1 MLSEQLRSRKS
12 SYLSYTGQQVARM
25 VQHRGELA
33 TGQSSATSEEPRSNS
48 SQGGT
53 AHPCCSF
60 WAKQINLEHQHESTQ
75 RSNTVRLVQATR
87 ATRIPGRGSVVIR
100 PKVEGNL
107 KEHPAIFHPDAKFM
121 AQTGVQI
128 EGSILSPDDQEQIL
142 LP

>member
-12 SYLSYTGQQVARM
+12 SYLSYTGQQGARM

-33 TGQSSATSEEPRSNS
+33 TRQSSATSEEPRSNS

-53 AHPCCSF
+53 AHPC

-87 ATRIPGRGSVVIR
+87 ATRIPGRSSVVIR
-100 PKVEGNL
+100 PKVEGDL

-121 AQTGVQI
+121 AQTGFQI
-128 EGSILSPDDQEQIL
+128 EDSILSPDDQEQIL